1 MNVNKSMY
9 EQTFRFFK
17 TKLLILILLTA
28 GLIVAIHF
36 YLKSQIKIEAPE
48 VDLGRKV
55 IIQLPTGEEVQTYE
69 NLLVERDGKLYYDGE
84 INTIDV
90 TDGVVVIQDWN

>member
-1 MNVNKSMY
+1 MHVNKSVY
-9 EQTFRFFK
+9 DQTYRFFK
-17 TKLLILILLTA
+17 TKILILILLTA
-28 GLIVAIHF
+28 GLIVAIHYYF
-36 YLKSQIKIEAPE
+36 KSQIKIEAPE

-55 IIQLPTGEEVQTYE
+55 IIQLPTGEELQTYE

-90 TDGVVVIQDWN
+90 TDGVVVIQDWK

>member
-1 MNVNKSMY
+1 MNEIDKLE

-17 TKLLILILLTA
+17 TKLLILLLLLA

-48 VDLGRKV
+48 IDLGRKV
-55 IIQLPTGEEVQTYE
+55 VVKLPEGRELQTFE
-69 NLLVERDGKLYYDGE
+69 NLLIEDNGKLYYEGE
-84 INTIDV
+84 FNTIDIS
-90 TDGVVVIQDWN
+90 DGVVVIQDWN

>member
-1 MNVNKSMY
+1 MHVNKSVY
-9 EQTFRFFK
+9 DQTYRFFK
-17 TKLLILILLTA
+17 TKILILIFLTA

-55 IIQLPTGEEVQTYE
+55 IIQLPTSEELQTYE

-90 TDGVVVIQDWN
+90 TDGVVVIQDWK